1 MYFSIQNSFTIL
13 KRLLVLSGVF
23 LLLFSCEN
31 DIQKIHSLTE
41 SVNLPTV
48 SGEGIEIVYT
58 DSSRLEMILQAK
70 KIKQFTKGERPY
82 IEFPEG
88 IYVEFFDDSLNIQAT
103 IKADYALY
111 YNDEGLWE
119 ARGNVQAFNMAK
131 NEKLNTEELF
141 WDENKKLIYSNSFS
155 RIETSDGIFYGED
168 GFDANQ
174 KFTKWK
180 LKGSKGTVN
189 IKEEEDEEE

>member
-1 MYFSIQNSFTIL
+1 MYFSIENNLTIL

-41 SVNLPTV
+41 SENLPTV
-48 SGEGIEIVYT
+48 SGEDIEIVYT
-58 DSSRLEMILQAK
+58 DSSKLDMILQAR
-70 KIKQFTKGERPY
+70 KIKQFSKAERPY

-88 IYVEFFDDSLNIQAT
+88 IYVEFYDDSLNIEAT

-111 YNDEGLWE
+111 YNDEGIWE
-119 ARGNVQAFNMAK
+119 ARGNVQAHNIEK
-131 NEKLNTEELF
+131 NEKLNSEELY
-141 WDENKKLIYSNSFS
+141 WDEDKKLIYSNSFS
-155 RIETSDGIFYGED
+155 RIETNDGIFYGQD
-168 GFDANQ
+168 GFEANQ

-189 IKEEEDEEE
+189 IKEDENEKE

>member
-1 MYFSIQNSFTIL
+1 MYFSVQNSFKFI

-41 SVNLPTV
+41 SENLPTV
-48 SGEGIEIVYT
+48 SGEDIEIVYT
-58 DSSRLEMILQAK
+58 DSSRLEMILQAPI
-70 KIKQFTKGERPY
+70 IKQFTKAERPFV
-82 IEFPEG
+82 EFPEG
-88 IYVEFFDDSLNIQAT
+88 IYVEFYDDSLNIQAT
-103 IKADYALY
+103 MKADYALY
-111 YNDEGLWE
+111 YNEEGLWE
-119 ARGNVQAFNMAK
+119 ARGNVQAHNIAK
-131 NEKLNTEELF
+131 NEKLNSEELF
-141 WDENKKLIYSNSFS
+141 WDENKELIYSNSFS
-155 RIETSDGIFYGED
+155 RIETIDGIFYGQD

-189 IKEEEDEEE
+189 IKDEGDEKE